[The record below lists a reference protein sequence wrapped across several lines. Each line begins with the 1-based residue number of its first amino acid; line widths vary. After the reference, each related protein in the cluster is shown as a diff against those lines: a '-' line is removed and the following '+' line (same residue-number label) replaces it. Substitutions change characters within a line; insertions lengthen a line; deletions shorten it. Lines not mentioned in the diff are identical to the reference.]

1 VLFNSLEFLLGFL
14 PIVLLVYYLLPHRLQ
29 NAFLVLASCF
39 FYASWDWR
47 FLLPLLVTTSI
58 DYWAAQRMEA
68 SLVLNEP
75 KSARKKYLVMSIVL
89 NLSLLGFFKYF
100 NFFADSASLLAKTL
114 GFDIGVRTFE
124 IVLPVAISFYTFQ
137 ALSYTIDVYRGEIH
151 ATKSFWDFFL
161 AVLYFP
167 HLVAG
172 PIQRAATLIPQVTN
186 PRIISVEKITEGL
199 HLIVWGFFKK
209 IVIAD
214 NLAPIVNAAFSS
226 PSPSGGTVTVGVIA
240 FAFQIYCD
248 FSGYTDIARGIAKL
262 MGFEFMLNFNLPYF
276 ASNPADFWRR
286 WHISLSTWLRDYLY
300 KPLGGNRTSTVKT
313 YRNLMITMVL
323 GGLWHGAAWNFIL
336 WGFYHGFLLAA
347 HRVMQPLLLPIGNTF
362 KSAPGLWKWFTV
374 FCMFILTCYGWLLF
388 RATSLNQVM
397 EMSIALLNP
406 LEGIQWDLVKQV
418 ALIISPLLL
427 VQIIQLRSGV
437 LFFTQPKT
445 FPRFLAVIAYT
456 LMIYLSVFHG
466 GQPQAFVYFQF

>member
-1 VLFNSLEFLLGFL
+1 MLFNSLEFLVGFL
-14 PIVLLVYYLLPHRLQ
+14 PIVLLIYYLLPHRVQ
-29 NAFLVLASCF
+29 NTFLVLASCF

-75 KSARKKYLVMSIVL
+75 TSARKKYLVTSIVL

-100 NFFADSASLLAKTL
+100 NFFADSATLLANTL
-114 GFDIGVRTFE
+114 GFNIGTRTFE
-124 IVLPVAISFYTFQ
+124 IVLPIAISFYTFQ

-186 PRIISVEKITEGL
+186 PRIISSEKIREGL

-214 NLAPIVNAAFSS
+214 NLAPIVNAAFST
-226 PSPSGGTVTVGVIA
+226 PSPSGGVVTVGVIA

-276 ASNPADFWRR
+276 ATNPADFWRR

-300 KPLGGNRTSTVKT
+300 KPLGGNRTSTIKV

-336 WGFYHGFLLAA
+336 WGFYHGFLLTA
-347 HRVMQPLLLPIGNTF
+347 HRVMQPLLLLMGKTF
-362 KSAPGLWKWFTV
+362 NFTPGLWKWFTV
-374 FCMFILTCYGWLLF
+374 LCMFVLTCYGWLLF
-388 RATSLNQVM
+388 RATSLNQVV

-406 LEGIQWDLVKQV
+406 LEGIQRDLVKQV
-418 ALIISPLLL
+418 ALIISPLLV
-427 VQIIQLRSGV
+427 VQIIQFRSGM
-437 LFFTQPKT
+437 LFFTQAKA

>member
-1 VLFNSLEFLLGFL
+1 
-14 PIVLLVYYLLPHRLQ
+14 
-29 NAFLVLASCF
+29 
-39 FYASWDWR
+39 
-47 FLLPLLVTTSI
+47 
-58 DYWAAQRMEA
+58 
-68 SLVLNEP
+68 
-75 KSARKKYLVMSIVL
+75 
-89 NLSLLGFFKYF
+89 
-100 NFFADSASLLAKTL
+100 
-114 GFDIGVRTFE
+114 
-124 IVLPVAISFYTFQ
+124 
-137 ALSYTIDVYRGEIH
+137 
-151 ATKSFWDFFL
+151 
-161 AVLYFP
+161 
-167 HLVAG
+167 
-172 PIQRAATLIPQVTN
+172 
-186 PRIISVEKITEGL
+186 
-199 HLIVWGFFKK
+199 
-209 IVIAD
+209 
-214 NLAPIVNAAFSS
+214 
-226 PSPSGGTVTVGVIA
+226 
-240 FAFQIYCD
+240 
-248 FSGYTDIARGIAKL
+248 

-276 ASNPADFWRR
+276 ATNPADFWRR

-300 KPLGGNRTSTVKT
+300 KPLGGNRASTVKT

-347 HRVMQPLLLPIGNTF
+347 HRVMQPLLLSVGNIF
-362 KSAPGLWKWFTV
+362 KSAPGLWKWFTI
-374 FCMFILTCYGWLLF
+374 FCMFVLTCYGWLLF

-437 LFFTQPKT
+437 LFFTQPKK

>member
-1 VLFNSLEFLLGFL
+1 LLFNSLEFLLGFL
-14 PIVLLVYYLLPHRLQ
+14 PAVLLIYYLLPHRLQ

-47 FLLPLLVTTSI
+47 FLLPLLATTSL
-58 DYWAAQRMEA
+58 DYWAALRMEE
-68 SLVLNEP
+68 SLARKEP
-75 KSARKKYLVMSIVL
+75 MAARKKYLILSVVL

-100 NFFADSASLLAKTL
+100 NFFADTATLFAKAC
-114 GFDIGVRTFE
+114 GIDIGMRTFE
-124 IVLPVAISFYTFQ
+124 IILPVAISFYTFQ

-172 PIQRAATLIPQVTN
+172 PIQRAATLIPQVVN
-186 PRIISVEKITEGL
+186 PRVVTFEKIKEGL

-214 NLAPIVNAAFSS
+214 NLAPIVNAAFSDV
-226 PSPSGGTVTVGVIA
+226 SPSGGTVTVGVIA

-276 ASNPADFWRR
+276 ATNPADFWRR

-300 KPLGGNRTSTVKT
+300 KPLGGNRGTPTKT

-336 WGFYHGFLLAA
+336 WGFYHGALLAIHRLLAPLLASVGVRLVNFPVPWFLLRIA
-347 HRVMQPLLLPIGNTF
+347 VMF
-362 KSAPGLWKWFTV
+362 A
-374 FCMFILTCYGWLLF
+374 LTCYGWLLF
-388 RATSLNQVM
+388 RATSLHQVVQ
-397 EMSIALLNP
+397 MSGALRNP
-406 LEGIQWDLVKQV
+406 FEDIQWSLVQKI
-418 ALIISPLLL
+418 ALIISPLLI
-427 VQIIQLRSGV
+427 VQILQWRSGV
-437 LFFTQPKT
+437 LFFTKLAL
-445 FPRFLAVIAYT
+445 FPRWLSVVVYS
-456 LMIYLSVFHG
+456 LMIYLAVFHG